1 MINSVHISDSSIY
14 GSAWTTAELRSLFSE
29 QAKLRGWLEVM
40 MVLAETQAEVGLI
53 PLQAALEIRAY
64 YEQLCIDE
72 NFLAEIGAH
81 YVASNHSLLGL
92 IKAVQVRCQAVGGE
106 WLCYGATV
114 QDITDT
120 HTMRV
125 LKTVREQFIQQI
137 TDIEWCLI
145 KLARQHQYTVMA
157 GRTHGQ
163 IGLPITF
170 GYKVAMW
177 LDEMDRHRQR
187 LLNLAERMDVGQLAG
202 GVGSLS
208 SFGNQA
214 LVLQAKFCA
223 TLQLKSPGISWTS
236 SRDRYAEWAN
246 VLTMLTATIDR
257 IGHEIYNCQ
266 RQEIG
271 ELSEGFTTGTVGSI
285 TMPQKRNPELSEHLG
300 TIARLVRHQSAF
312 MNENLVHDHERD
324 GRSWKGEWLV
334 LPEITLATGK
344 ALQLIQALLNN
355 LQVNSSA
362 MRDNLALTN
371 GFIFAEAVMLA
382 LAKRLGKQSAH
393 SLVYELAML
402 AHSENQSFQQVLA
415 GDSRINALLSN
426 DELQQLCTLENCIG
440 ACPDMVDQLIATI
453 DLPEPSP

>member
-14 GSAWTTAELRSLFSE
+14 GSAWTTTELRTLFSE

-40 MVLAETQAEVGLI
+40 TVLAETQAEVGLI
-53 PLQAALEIRAY
+53 PLQAALEIRTC
-64 YEQLCIDE
+64 YEQLRIDE
-72 NFLAEIGAH
+72 AFLAEIGAH
-81 YVASNHSLLGL
+81 YAASNHSLLGL
-92 IKAVQVRCQAVGGE
+92 IKAAQARCQAVGGE

-125 LKTVREQFIQQI
+125 LKTVREQFIQEI
-137 TDIEWCLI
+137 TDIELCLI
-145 KLARQHQYTVMA
+145 KLARQHQHTLMA

-170 GYKVAMW
+170 GYKVATW

-223 TLQLKSPGISWTS
+223 AVQLKSPSISWTS
-236 SRDRYAEWAN
+236 SRDRYAEWSN
-246 VLTMLTATIDR
+246 VLAMLTATIDR

-266 RQEIG
+266 RLEIG

-344 ALQLIQALLNN
+344 ALQLVQALLNK

-371 GFIFAEAVMLA
+371 GFIFAEAIMLA

-402 AHSENQSFQQVLA
+402 AQSENQSFQQVLA
-415 GDSRINALLSN
+415 ADSRINALLSN
-426 DELQQLCTLENCIG
+426 DELQQLCSLENCIG
-440 ACPDMVDQLIATI
+440 ACADMVDQLIASL
-453 DLPEPSP
+453 DLPESSP

>member
-14 GSAWTTAELRSLFSE
+14 GSAWTTPELRALFSE

-40 MVLAETQAEVGLI
+40 AVLAETQAADGLI
-53 PLQAALEIRAY
+53 PAQAALDIRAC
-64 YEQLCIDE
+64 YEQLPINE
-72 NFLAEIGAH
+72 GFLAEIGAH
-81 YVASNHSLLGL
+81 YAASNHSLLGF
-92 IKAVQVRCQAVGGE
+92 IKAVQARCSAVGGE

-137 TDIEWCLI
+137 TDIERCLI
-145 KLARQHQYTVMA
+145 KLARQHQYTIMA

-170 GYKVAMW
+170 GYKAATW

-208 SFGNQA
+208 SYGDHP
-214 LVLQAKFCA
+214 LTLQAKFCA
-223 TLQLKSPGISWTS
+223 ALQLKSPSISWIS

-246 VLTMLTATIDR
+246 VLAMLTATIDR

-266 RQEIG
+266 RLEIG

-300 TIARLVRHQSAF
+300 TIARLVRHQAAF

-324 GRSWKGEWLV
+324 GRSWKGEWLI

-344 ALQLIQALLNN
+344 ALQLIQVLLNN
-355 LQVNSSA
+355 LQVHSSA
-362 MRDNLALTN
+362 MRNNLALSN
-371 GFIFAEAVMLA
+371 GFIFSEAVMLA

-402 AHSENQSFQQVLA
+402 AQSEQQSFQQVLEK
-415 GDSRINALLSN
+415 DLHITALLSN
-426 DELQQLCTLENCIG
+426 DEIQHLCRLENCIG
-440 ACPDMVDQLIATI
+440 ACADMVDQLIASL
-453 DLPEPSP
+453 DLPQQNS